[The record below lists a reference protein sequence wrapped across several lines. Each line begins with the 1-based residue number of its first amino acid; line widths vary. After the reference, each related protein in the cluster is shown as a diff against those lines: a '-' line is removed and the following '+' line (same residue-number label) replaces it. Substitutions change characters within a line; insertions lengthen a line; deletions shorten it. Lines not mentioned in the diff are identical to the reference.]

1 MISRRIIAHVRAQ
14 DWFAILIDLVIVVVG
29 VFIGIQVANWNEGRA
44 ERARAH
50 GYLER
55 IGSDLVT
62 DIESYRDRQAFWNR
76 VAAYGATGLRYA
88 ETGDA
93 DGRDP
98 WKLLLAYFQ
107 ASQVAEFWST
117 DTTYEE
123 LKSAGELRL
132 LADVGLRERLARYYT
147 NAANP
152 ALTERPAYRM
162 HVRGLIPLDLQHH
175 IWDNCYGS
183 NADGEQEFHDC
194 ESPTDEARVAVV
206 VDAIRRDEAL
216 MAELRYWMS
225 TMRVAGIIS
234 RDRIELAE
242 QLLERIMAGQG
253 AAPAA
258 PAP

>member
-14 DWFAILIDLVIVVVG
+14 DWFAVFIDLVIVVVG
-29 VFIGIQVANWNEGRA
+29 VVIGIQVANWNEERGD
-44 ERARAH
+44 RARAR

-55 IGSDLVT
+55 IGSDLAT
-62 DIESYRDRQAFWNR
+62 DVEVYRDRLAFWKK
-76 VAAYGATGLRYA
+76 VADYGATGLRYA

-93 DGRDP
+93 GGLDQWD
-98 WKLLLAYFQ
+98 LLLAYFQ
-107 ASQVAEFWST
+107 ASQLAEFWST

-152 ALTERPAYRM
+152 TLTERPAYRM
-162 HVRGLIPLDLQHH
+162 HARGIVPLDLQLH
-175 IWDNCYGS
+175 IWENCYGA
-183 NADGEQEFHDC
+183 NQNGEQEMHDC
-194 ESPTDEARVAVV
+194 ESPTDEARVAAV
-206 VDAIRRDEAL
+206 VDALRSDAAL

-225 TMRVAGIIS
+225 TMHVAGLIS

-242 QLLERIMAGQG
+242 TLLDLVNAELGMAPV
-253 AAPAA
+253 APGS
-258 PAP
+258 

>member
-1 MISRRIIAHVRAQ
+1 MISRRIIAHVRSQ
-14 DWFAILIDLVIVVVG
+14 DWFAVFIDLVIVVVG
-29 VFIGIQVANWNEGRA
+29 VFIGIQVANWNEDRA

-50 GYLER
+50 GYIER

-62 DIESYRDRQAFWNR
+62 DIEGYRNRQAFWNQ

-93 DGRDP
+93 AGLDQ
-98 WKLLLAYFQ
+98 WKLLIAYFQ

-152 ALTERPAYRM
+152 ALTERPAYRT
-162 HVRGLIPLDLQHH
+162 HVRGIIPLDLQHH
-175 IWDNCYGS
+175 IWDHCYGS

-194 ESPTDEARVAVV
+194 ASPADEARVAAV
-206 VDAIRRDEAL
+206 VDAIRGDADL
-216 MAELRYWMS
+216 MGELRYWMS

-234 RDRIELAE
+234 RDRIALAE
-242 QLLERIMAGQG
+242 QLLERIMAEPGSARVSQ
-253 AAPAA
+253 AP
-258 PAP
+258 

>member
-1 MISRRIIAHVRAQ
+1 MISRRIIAHVRSQ
-14 DWFAILIDLVIVVVG
+14 DWFAVFIDLVIVVVG
-29 VFIGIQVANWNEGRA
+29 VFIGIQVANWNEDRA

-50 GYLER
+50 GYIER

-62 DIESYRDRQAFWNR
+62 DIEGYRNRQAFWNQ

-93 DGRDP
+93 AGLDQ
-98 WKLLLAYFQ
+98 WKLLIAYFQ

-132 LADVGLRERLARYYT
+132 LADVALRERLARYYT

-152 ALTERPAYRM
+152 ALTERPTYRT
-162 HVRGLIPLDLQHH
+162 HVRGIIPLEMQHH

-194 ESPTDEARVAVV
+194 ESPADEARVAAV
-206 VDAIRRDEAL
+206 VDVDHARRGNHQPRPHRPGRAAAGADHGGARQRAGIAGTL
-216 MAELRYWMS
+216 SRS
-225 TMRVAGIIS
+225 VAGQS
-234 RDRIELAE
+234 AECLA
-242 QLLERIMAGQG
+242 A
-253 AAPAA
+253 
-258 PAP
+258 